1 MRKSPYLLY
10 CILFFLFSRLIFC
23 EKISDISTPEGYT
36 RINYN
41 ESTFSGWIQNLKTKY
56 NRELID
62 YRGRELSRQYSVM
75 AVVEMELLFEEDL
88 EQCAD
93 YCMRFWAEYHITSKK
108 TEKLFLY
115 NYSGKKEYYKSDKNM
130 KKFLRTH
137 FANSNSYSIK
147 MGATPINEN
156 QIMPGDMIVQNS
168 NGGIGHVSMIMDECI
183 NSKGEKLY
191 LIGFSFMPAQEF
203 HIERAEN
210 SYGQNGW
217 FTLKG
222 YYKFLKERLDF
233 GKPVLRR
240 F

>member
-93 YCMRFWAEYHITSKK
+93 NCMRFWAE
-108 TEKLFLY
+108 
-115 NYSGKKEYYKSDKNM
+115 
-130 KKFLRTH
+130 
-137 FANSNSYSIK
+137 
-147 MGATPINEN
+147 
-156 QIMPGDMIVQNS
+156 
-168 NGGIGHVSMIMDECI
+168 
-183 NSKGEKLY
+183 
-191 LIGFSFMPAQEF
+191 
-203 HIERAEN
+203 
-210 SYGQNGW
+210 
-217 FTLKG
+217 
-222 YYKFLKERLDF
+222 
-233 GKPVLRR
+233 
-240 F
+240 